1 MENIEIKKEVEQ
13 KQQGQNMLIDL
24 ANGNKLS
31 KSDLLFMLRQTF
43 PALNK
48 YEFKYAIMT
57 CQAYGLDPRKKE
69 IYFVPFAGKNGN
81 TIASIT
87 SYEVYS
93 NMLNEGGYTIINDWK
108 GDDTMDYTNLMIKAN
123 VFKNGQKVYNTPW
136 ISIKEHAKMN
146 YEKTELVGL
155 WKQLPTLM
163 LEKCVLVRIARML
176 CGKNMGYIAEEMYNA
191 KQYDQTEINKIS
203 QDSLKLGENK

>member
-1 MENIEIKKEVEQ
+1 MENT
-13 KQQGQNMLIDL
+13 QNELIDL
-24 ANGNKLS
+24 TNGNKLS
-31 KSDLLFMLRQTF
+31 KNDLLFLLKQTF
-43 PALNK
+43 PTLNK
-48 YEFKYAIMT
+48 EEFKYAIMT

-69 IYFVPFAGKNGN
+69 IYFVPFQGKNGN

-87 SYEVYS
+87 SYEVYA
-93 NMLNEGGYTIINDWK
+93 NMLKQEGYSIINEWK
-108 GDDTMDYTNLMIKAN
+108 NDDSCDYSNLMIKAK
-123 VFKNGQKVYNTPW
+123 VFKNKEMVYQTPW

-146 YEKTELVGL
+146 YQKTELIGL

-191 KQYDQTEINKIS
+191 KQYNQTEINKIAENKVET
-203 QDSLKLGENK
+203 QEPLKLGAENE

>member
-1 MENIEIKKEVEQ
+1 MENKEVEQ
-13 KQQGQNMLIDL
+13 KQPEQNMLIDL

-31 KSDLLFMLRQTF
+31 KRDLLFMLRQTF

-48 YEFKYAIMT
+48 DEFKYAIMT

-93 NMLNEGGYTIINDWK
+93 NMLNEAGYTIINDWK
-108 GDDTMDYTNLMIKAN
+108 GDDTMDYANLMIKAN
-123 VFKNGQKVYNTPW
+123 VFKNGQKVYCTPW
-136 ISIKEHAKMN
+136 ISIKEHAKMFN
-146 YEKTELVGL
+146 GQLQGL

-163 LEKCVLVRIARML
+163 LEKCVLVRVARML
-176 CGKNMGYIAEEMYNA
+176 LGKNMGYIAEEMYNA

-203 QDSLKLGENK
+203 QDSLK

>member
-1 MENIEIKKEVEQ
+1 MENIE
-13 KQQGQNMLIDL
+13 KQQEQNMLIEL
-24 ANGNKLS
+24 ANGNKLN
-31 KSDLLFMLRQTF
+31 KADLLFMLRQTF
-43 PALNK
+43 PALK
-48 YEFKYAIMT
+48 KDEFKYAIMT

-69 IYFVPFAGKNGN
+69 IYFVPFQGKNGN

-93 NMLNEGGYTIINDWK
+93 NMLNEAGYTIINDWK
-108 GDDTMDYTNLMIKAN
+108 GDDSCDYANLMIKAN

-136 ISIKEHAKMN
+136 ISIKEHAKMFN
-146 YEKTELVGL
+146 GQLQGL